1 MTDEATPK
9 VQSLAMVVDGNMLG
23 VSNTGGASTGSA
35 QVKVDGGTY
44 TITGDAT
51 GADTRNPMAGIIT
64 KPFSIKVSCH

>member
-35 QVKVDGGTY
+35 NVKVDGGTY
-44 TITGDAT
+44 TITGDDTA
-51 GADTRNPMAGIIT
+51 ADTRNPMAGIIT